1 LKIGSASKVVGFVQ
15 WYARRSYGLC
25 AILFATLGASSA
37 FAQVPLNAPNGQVN
51 VPYGYSFSSP
61 IFQAAYGLLSGT
73 LPPGLEL
80 KTFTTL
86 CGPIN
91 SAFNTCT
98 FGNLSGTPTTAGTY
112 NFQVIAGSSTA
123 GTTIFNFVIAV
134 SPAAIPPAQLASN
147 VPTLSQWAL
156 IVLAMACV
164 VLVRRRLKH

>member
-25 AILFATLGASSA
+25 AILFATLGASSV
-37 FAQVPLNAPNGQVN
+37 FGQVPVNLPNGQVN
-51 VPYGYSFSSP
+51 VFYSNSFSSL
-61 IFQAAYGLLSGT
+61 IFNARYGLLSGT

-91 SAFNTCT
+91 SPFNSCT
-98 FGNLSGTPTTAGTY
+98 FANLSGTPTTAGTY
-112 NFQVIAGSSTA
+112 NFQVDASSSTA
-123 GTTIFNFVIAV
+123 GTTFFNVVITIA
-134 SPAAIPPAQLASN
+134 PAAIPPAQLATN

-156 IVLAMACV
+156 IVLACACAM
-164 VLVRRRLKH
+164 LVRRRLRH